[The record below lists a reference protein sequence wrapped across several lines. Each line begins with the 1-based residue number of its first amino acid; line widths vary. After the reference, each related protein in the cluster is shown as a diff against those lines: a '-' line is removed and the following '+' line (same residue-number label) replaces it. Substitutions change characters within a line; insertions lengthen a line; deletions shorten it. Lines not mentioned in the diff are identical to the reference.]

1 MRGLL
6 PAQPLQVGL
15 IVGTSDIVVAP
26 TPVGVVGGLLGK
38 HLVVVPLPFGHL
50 TRVVTGTHRPR
61 LVTLPA
67 HPQGEARQRVG
78 KPVNVA
84 SSVRRVAA
92 GAARRLGARRR
103 GGPSGSVDLERRL
116 AKARADR
123 EAARTK
129 LAKVSKARDGFRD
142 RVDAL
147 TAELEQERAHRAAA
161 SGRDRPDLSY
171 LFVVTYGRSG
181 STLLQGI
188 LSATPGVMI
197 RGENGGV
204 LQQLFTFHDTV
215 RGHQARLAR
224 PEPLPPT
231 HPWWGVDGYPRE
243 SALREM
249 RLLMLGTV
257 LRPTPDTRVIG
268 FKEISWLPGQLPEY
282 LEFVRAVFPGAR
294 FILNTRNLD
303 DVAQSKW
310 WADRPDAR
318 SELQAMEEQYVAAVA
333 GLGDAAYRLH
343 YDDWVADPTA
353 LRGLFEWLGEDFDE
367 ARVRAV
373 MDVPHSY

>member
-1 MRGLL
+1 MSVSSGAR
-6 PAQPLQVGL
+6 
-15 IVGTSDIVVAP
+15 
-26 TPVGVVGGLLGK
+26 
-38 HLVVVPLPFGHL
+38 
-50 TRVVTGTHRPR
+50 R
-61 LVTLPA
+61 L
-67 HPQGEARQRVG
+67 
-78 KPVNVA
+78 
-84 SSVRRVAA
+84 AA
-92 GAARRLGARRR
+92 GAARRLGASGR
-103 GGPSGSVDLERRL
+103 GGSAGSAELERRL
-116 AKARADR
+116 VKARADR
-123 EAARTK
+123 EATRTK
-129 LAKVSKARDGFRD
+129 LAKVSKARDGFRE

-147 TAELEQERAHRAAA
+147 TAELEQERGQRAAA

-215 RGHQARLAR
+215 RGHQTRLAR

-231 HPWWGVDGYPRE
+231 HPWWGVDGYPE
-243 SALREM
+243 TTALREL
-249 RLLMLGTV
+249 RLLMLETV
-257 LRPTPDTRVIG
+257 LRPAPDTRVVG
-268 FKEISWLPGQLPEY
+268 FKEISWLPERLPDY
-282 LEFVRAVFPGAR
+282 LGFVRAVFPGAR

-318 SELQAMEEQYVAAVA
+318 SELTTMEEQYVEAVTD
-333 GLGDAAYRLH
+333 LGDAAYRVH
-343 YDDWVADPTA
+343 YDDWVADPSA